1 MKNQKKYYLLFLV
14 ILLVGLVVAIRFS
27 TKEDTWICENGN
39 WIKHGNPNSEQPTS
53 GCGNVITQIN
63 NNATNKFANDDFEIS
78 IPDKWTKTDSQI
90 PGITLMVVNTGETND
105 DENVKKINF
114 RSYYAIAYVTTEKSL
129 NDYLSEYEAEVK
141 NAVSGT
147 TIENVNDGMVNGYTA
162 KFLELNIKQ
171 QNIDFKT
178 FVALIKGDG
187 KDVWILTFNTTAKL
201 WSAYE
206 TLIPEILNS
215 FKLKK

>member
-1 MKNQKKYYLLFLV
+1 
-14 ILLVGLVVAIRFS
+14 
-27 TKEDTWICENGN
+27 
-39 WIKHGNPNSEQPTS
+39 
-53 GCGNVITQIN
+53 
-63 NNATNKFANDDFEIS
+63 
-78 IPDKWTKTDSQI
+78 
-90 PGITLMVVNTGETND
+90 MVVNTGETND

-187 KDVWILTFNTTAKL
+187 KDV
-201 WSAYE
+201 
-206 TLIPEILNS
+206 
-215 FKLKK
+215 